1 MIRRAVWPLPLL
13 LWLTGCGGP
22 MVLAPV
28 DQAED
33 EQTHAEP
40 ARRGFYHIVVS
51 GETLYSIAWLYGQD
65 YQQVAAWN
73 QLLPPY
79 RIYAGQRLR
88 VTPLDTAEI
97 PKPMKAAPAL
107 ARPAR
112 SIPPPVATPA
122 PPVAPIP
129 ADDNDTATSG
139 RVLWKWPA
147 IGQVLRDRPGTEKG
161 ISIAG
166 REGQPVRAAAAGR
179 VVYSGNGLKGLGELV
194 IVKHDKSFLS
204 AYAHNKKR
212 LVKEGEKIALG
223 QPIAEMGKSA
233 SEQVQLYFEI
243 RKDGRPVDPLQY
255 LPRNRQ

>member
-1 MIRRAVWPLPLL
+1 MIRRIAWPLMLL
-13 LWLTGCGGP
+13 LWLAGCGGP

-28 DQAED
+28 DQGED
-33 EQTHAEP
+33 EQTYAEP
-40 ARRGFYHIVVS
+40 ARRDFYHIVVP

-73 QLLPPY
+73 RLSSPD

-88 VTPLDTAEI
+88 VTPPDTAEI
-97 PKPMKAAPAL
+97 PKPVKAAPAS
-107 ARPAR
+107 AGPA
-112 SIPPPVATPA
+112 PPISPRVATPA
-122 PPVAPIP
+122 PLIAPIP
-129 ADDNDTATSG
+129 ADDNDTAPSG

-147 IGQVLRDRPGTEKG
+147 TGQVLPERSGSEKG

-204 AYAHNKKR
+204 AYANNKKR

-233 SEQVQLYFEI
+233 SEQVRLYFEI
-243 RKDGRPVDPLQY
+243 RKDGKPVDPLQY